1 MPSMDIQHIAAR
13 RLAAQHLIGDTLQGA
28 ESVVRH
34 FMCIQSQDY
43 PAAKWAIAQRAP
55 NVTGAQID
63 KLYDEGKILR
73 LHMLRPTWHFVHAQ
87 DIRWILKLTSPRAHQ
102 ISSYYYRK
110 LGMSEVIIAKSQAV
124 FKKVLAGHNYLT
136 RQELKKELDSAG
148 VDTSDLRLT
157 YLVMHAEHEAILCSG
172 PRRGKQH
179 TLALLDER
187 VPEYGRTLEG
197 DEALATFVYQYFAA
211 HGPAQIADLTWWASL
226 TAAQIKQG
234 IALNGDKLQ
243 STEHGGKIYYFVPGD
258 VPAVAHNTIHL
269 LPNYDEL
276 SVAFKDHTAS
286 MDPTRIANADP
297 SKREFI
303 FYYHFVTANGLAVA
317 GWKVE
322 GDTITLRTL
331 APLTKAEMAGITE
344 QAAVYSKFVGKSLQV
359 AAG

>member
-1 MPSMDIQHIAAR
+1 MDIQTIAAR
-13 RLAAQHLIGDTLQGA
+13 RLAAQRLIGDTLPGA
-28 ESVVRH
+28 EAVVRH
-34 FMCIQSQDY
+34 FMCVQSQDY

-55 NVTGAQID
+55 GVTNDDID
-63 KLYDEGKILR
+63 ALYDQGKILR

-102 ISSYYYRK
+102 VSSYYYRK
-110 LGMSEVIIAKSQAV
+110 LGMTHEIIAKSEAV
-124 FKKVLAGHNYLT
+124 FKKALRGNTFLT
-136 RQELKKELDSAG
+136 RQELKKVLETAG
-148 VDTSDLRLT
+148 VDASDLRLT

-187 VPEYGRTLEG
+187 VPEYGRKLDG

-226 TAAQIKQG
+226 TAAQIKEG
-234 IALNGDKLQ
+234 ITLNGSKLQ
-243 STEHGGKIYYFVPGD
+243 STVCGGKTYYFVSGD
-258 VPAVAHNTIHL
+258 EPKITGTTVHL

-322 GDTITLRTL
+322 GSTITLRTL
-331 APLTKAEMAGITE
+331 APLTKTKLAGIAK
-344 QAAVYSKFVGKSLQV
+344 QAAAYSKFIGKPLQV
-359 AAG
+359 IAG